1 MLEKGE
7 SRVLQFQA
15 KGTSLLL
22 AMLGLV
28 NELNLQ
34 EVLMN
39 LDDLGLWSALRSQSD
54 VPPFIDSGE
63 MRVGGIAAAA

>member
-1 MLEKGE
+1 MLE
-7 SRVLQFQA
+7 
-15 KGTSLLL
+15 
-22 AMLGLV
+22 LV

-39 LDDLGLWSALRSQSD
+39 LDDLGLSSALRSQSD
-54 VPPFIDSGE
+54 VPPFIGSGE

>member
-1 MLEKGE
+1 
-7 SRVLQFQA
+7 
-15 KGTSLLL
+15 
-22 AMLGLV
+22 MLGLV

-54 VPPFIDSGE
+54 VPPFTGSGE